1 MAFWIMAAGAAQGC
15 FLAALLAGKARRGA
29 TSSLILSLLVALI
42 SLRLAE
48 VALATRWGHGFIPN
62 AAQVTFPLIF
72 AFPPLLFF
80 YVESLGRAGFRLRL
94 RDWVHGLPF
103 FVFTAWVVIALA
115 SGRFLGLAA
124 RLESLLIDLPWLIQA
139 CVYSAFILLRHP
151 AAVSRIRESDASPER
166 ADIGWIRF
174 LTWTF
179 LGIGLLVA
187 VRLVGLLAGFRLGPE
202 PRVILYAAISF
213 LIYLWGYRG
222 LSQPEVLFPPPAA
235 PLPGQKPD
243 AAVDAGRISS
253 LRAKVTAFM
262 EAEKPYLDADLSLHG
277 LAARLDEP
285 PYLLS
290 QMINREL
297 NLNFFTFVNHYR
309 VKEAKKRLVAPGS
322 ERLKLLALALESGF
336 ASKSS
341 FNRVF
346 KDLTGA
352 TPSEFQRQLK
362 KSNR

>member
-1 MAFWIMAAGAAQGC
+1 MAFWIMAAGAAQGF
-15 FLAALLAGKARRGA
+15 FLAVLLAGKARRGA
-29 TSSLILSLLVALI
+29 AANLILSLLVALI

-72 AFPPLLFF
+72 TFPPLLFF
-80 YVESLGRAGFRLRL
+80 YVESLGRAGFRLRP

-103 FVFTAWVVIALA
+103 IVFAAWVVISLA
-115 SGRFLGLAA
+115 SGRFLGLDA

-139 CVYSAFILLRHP
+139 GAYSAFILRRHP

-166 ADIGWIRF
+166 TNIGWIRF

-187 VRLVGLLAGFRLGPE
+187 VRLLGLLAGLGLGSE
-202 PRVILYAAISF
+202 PRVILYAAISL
-213 LIYLWGYRG
+213 LIYLWGYYG

-235 PLPGQKPD
+235 PLSGQKPD
-243 AAVDAGRISS
+243 VAANAGRISS
-253 LRAKVTAFM
+253 LRAKVAAFM

-297 NLNFFTFVNHYR
+297 NLNFFTFINQYR
-309 VKEAKKRLVAPGS
+309 MEEAKKRLVAPGS
-322 ERLKLLALALESGF
+322 EKLKLLALALESGF
-336 ASKSS
+336 ASKTS

-346 KDLTGA
+346 KDLAGM

-362 KSNR
+362 KTDR